1 MALAAAAES
10 VEGCLVRV
18 QEGSLAS
25 SVQTILETLTAHK
38 LAWHQDI
45 LPEFVGIHQ
54 SNRDSVDG
62 DRKDRASVAKPGI
75 AIIFSSTVSHDHPSH
90 EVCEC
95 L

>member
-1 MALAAAAES
+1 MALAAAADS

-45 LPEFVGIHQ
+45 LPKFIGIHQ
-54 SNRDSVDG
+54 SNRDSATEV
-62 DRKDRASVAKPGI
+62 RKGNAFI
-75 AIIFSSTVSHDHPSH
+75 
-90 EVCEC
+90 
-95 L
+95 